1 MKQVD
6 KLENTQ
12 LYLDLRDIIRIGNK
26 AVAKAKTEN
35 KKFGIPEFFVKNGI
49 IYYILETGEITTEK
63 PEVYKKLSE

>member
-6 KLENTQ
+6 KLKNSQ

-26 AVAKAKTEN
+26 AVAKAKAEN

-49 IYYILETGEITTEK
+49 VYYVLETGEITTEK
-63 PEVYKKLSE
+63 PEIYDKISK